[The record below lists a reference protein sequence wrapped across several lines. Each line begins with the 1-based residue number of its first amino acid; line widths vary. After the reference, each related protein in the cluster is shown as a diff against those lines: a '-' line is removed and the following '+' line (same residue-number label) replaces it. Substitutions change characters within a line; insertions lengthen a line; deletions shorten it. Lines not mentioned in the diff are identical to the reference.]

1 MLIDGV
7 EASQHVGEVVAP
19 NRAHDR
25 QANRTVHRVAATN
38 PVPETKHVVG
48 VDAELSHT
56 LSVRRYGD
64 EVMLDRILTERVNDP
79 VAMYKADLCTLPS
92 SLYGGPAISVP
103 IGLGDENL
111 PVGLQV
117 MAPVMAD
124 DQVYRVAG
132 AVEKALAQQWGGLL
146 LEQAVAL

>member
-1 MLIDGV
+1 
-7 EASQHVGEVVAP
+7 
-19 NRAHDR
+19 
-25 QANRTVHRVAATN
+25 
-38 PVPETKHVVG
+38 
-48 VDAELSHT
+48 
-56 LSVRRYGD
+56 
-64 EVMLDRILTERVNDP
+64 
-79 VAMYKADLCTLPS
+79 MYKADLCTLPS

-146 LEQAVAL
+146 LDQAVAL